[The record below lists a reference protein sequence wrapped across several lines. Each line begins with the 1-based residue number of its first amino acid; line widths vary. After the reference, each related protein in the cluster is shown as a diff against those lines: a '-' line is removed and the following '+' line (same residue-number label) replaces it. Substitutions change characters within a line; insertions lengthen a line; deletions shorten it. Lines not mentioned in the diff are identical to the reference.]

1 MLRKYF
7 IVAVLL
13 ALGSLFSLAGFFT
26 VQEKEQQRVAYEFNE
41 SALER
46 IWAVQDAIQNALEV
60 LHAAAAFYKASNG
73 GVTRQEFN
81 TFATSFLSRHPYLQ
95 ALNWVPRVFDAQR
108 ADFEQTAQRNS
119 PNFRLTQRN
128 AEGKMV
134 TASKRQ
140 EYFPMNYRASGTPTE
155 AVLGFDLASETS
167 LLTAMSQARDTS
179 TVQATARINLV
190 QENSQHVSS
199 ILVFYP
205 IYQKQLPRETP
216 AQRRQHLQGFIVA
229 VLSIKDIVDNVLQ
242 RISSKGIDI
251 RLQDE
256 SVTPPEPLYIHH
268 SHTLLCTAKNGTKN
282 ASPNAHSRGDLPR
295 FNSPLEKE
303 CVFNQNPNHLQY
315 NNLTS
320 TNSRFM
326 KVGNHSPTFDKNQSV
341 DVDSGESQFI
351 LFDKQ
356 HLVPLFEKAP
366 AFEKE
371 GLWGILPLKKTFEVA
386 GRTWTIL
393 CLPAL
398 NYSVA
403 EKTWL
408 LPLSTLLAGLLFTML
423 IGLYL
428 IKSIKYRECL
438 QNGMI
443 ERRRVETALRLA
455 EEDLK
460 EYSRIL
466 EIQVAKRTD
475 ELAQQNARLQ
485 QQISERKQAEE
496 ALRASEERFELAM
509 QGAND
514 GLWDWNLETNEV
526 YFSPRWKEMLG
537 YAEHEMLNHADE
549 WNKRVHP
556 DDVAKAIG
564 DVEAYLD
571 KKIPVYENI
580 HRLQHKEGHYVW
592 ILARGMALWDK
603 QGNLTR
609 FVGTYADLTAQK
621 QAEEALRQSQERIRN
636 FFELPLIG
644 MAITSPSKGWLQA
657 NDKLCDMFGYSRQEL
672 LQKNWADL
680 TYSDDFAAYLEQCN
694 RLLCGES
701 DGYTMDK
708 RFIRKNG
715 KIICTSLSVRCVRNV
730 AGNVDYL
737 VVLIQ
742 DITER
747 KQAEKM
753 LREKEEF
760 LRLVINNIPQLI
772 FWKDINSVYLGCN
785 KVFAQWLVD
794 TQNPDDVVGKTDF
807 YLSRTTE
814 QAQSL
819 AKIDRRVME
828 ADTPEY
834 HLVEEVLHSDDKK
847 RWVETNKIPLHDA
860 TGKVIGILGT
870 SEDITERK
878 QAELLLKEYN
888 QTLESEVAERTRA
901 LGKQEAFLRL
911 IIDNIPQ
918 LIFWKNVNSVFLGCN
933 KRVAQFAQLE
943 NPEDLEGK
951 TDFDLV
957 WKAEADYFQLQDRR
971 VMKTN
976 TPQYRIIESI
986 VRPDGSRF
994 WGETNRI
1001 PLHDETDNV
1010 VGVLGTIE
1018 DITARKQAEDALKQ
1032 ANERVTTVLDSLS
1045 SVVYV
1050 SDMQTYKVLFVNK
1063 YAQKHF
1069 NKNARG
1075 KICWQT
1081 LHAGQT
1087 GPCEFCTN
1095 HKLITKE
1102 GQPTDIYT
1110 WEFQDTTLNR
1120 WFYVQDRAISWV
1132 DGRLVRLSVLTD
1144 ITPRKLAL
1152 EALREREAHLNA
1164 IFDTAAVGIMLAN
1177 AEGRFIQCNTKWLEM
1192 TGYACDELTQ
1202 LTYLDITHPDDI
1214 DISRRNFEPLTA
1226 NVIKGYHIE
1235 KRFIR
1240 KNGRF
1245 FWADV
1250 SVTVIRKY
1258 SLPPLDH
1265 MWEFP
1270 PLSKQEQGEF
1280 EAVLG
1285 VIVDITERKQA
1296 EEALRGSEARYRG
1309 VVEDQTELICRFLP
1323 NTTLTFVN
1331 DAYCRH
1337 FGVQREDILGQNFL
1351 TLISEE
1357 AHKAIL
1363 ANLQSLINKEQ
1374 SIIVHEHPAKAVNG
1388 ETSWQQWSY
1397 RAICDDE
1404 DRVVEIQSVGRD
1416 ITARKQAEENWQEAK
1431 EAAEAANRAKSA
1443 FLANMSHELRTPL
1456 NAILG
1461 YAQIFNLDNK
1471 LCDKYRE
1478 GVGIIERSGNYLLT
1492 LINDILDLSKIEAGK
1507 IELYPTDFNF
1517 NQFIQSITEIFQMR
1531 AEQKGIAFTYQPL
1544 SPIPVGIHADEKR
1557 LRQILINLLGNAI
1570 KFTKQGSVTLKVGV
1584 AERQRGP
1591 GKAER
1596 PKNNDSLP
1604 VAHYPLPVAKICFQ
1618 VEDTGIGIAPEDL
1631 EKIFSPFQQAGDP
1644 NYQAEGTGLGLS
1656 ITKKLVEMMSGELH
1670 VESVPG
1676 QGSVFWTTLDLPE
1689 VLGLAQP
1696 KQTETPVIIGCRKT
1710 DNGPITNDPPKILV
1724 VDDKLE
1730 NRLVLLNLLTPLG
1743 FEVIEAVNGVDGL
1756 DKARQCQPDLIVLDL
1771 MMPVMDG
1778 FEFARELRQIPTF
1791 KNIVVIAASAS
1802 VFEYHQQESLK
1813 AGCNEFI
1820 PKPIR
1825 AEELLERLQHY
1836 LGLEWIQESQA
1847 PQAPANQS
1855 LVSDDEMDFSAIT
1868 LPTEQAATLFELAT
1882 MGDIKGILEQV
1893 EQLKQMSDQFL
1904 PLGNKIAKLAKEFE
1918 DEQICELVQPYLAQS
1933 KGGINN

>member
-7 IVAVLL
+7 IVAVVL
-13 ALGSLFSLAGFFT
+13 ALGSLFSLVGFFT
-26 VQEKEQQRVAYEFNE
+26 VQEMEQQRVAHEFDE
-41 SALER
+41 AALER

-60 LHAAAAFYKASNG
+60 LHAVAAFYKASNK
-73 GVTRQEFN
+73 VTRQEFN
-81 TFATSFLSRHPYLQ
+81 TFTSSFLSRHPYLLT
-95 ALNWVPRVFDAQR
+95 LNWVPRVFDAQR
-108 ADFEQTAQRNS
+108 ADFERTAQRNS

-128 AEGKMV
+128 AEGEIV
-134 TASKRQ
+134 TASKRE
-140 EYFPMNYRASGTPTE
+140 EYFPIIYRASATPTE
-155 AVLGFDLASETS
+155 QVLGFDLASETA

-179 TVQATARINLV
+179 TVQATARINIV
-190 QENSQHVSS
+190 PVNSQPVSR

-205 IYQKQLPRETP
+205 IYQKQLPKETP
-216 AQRRQHLQGFIVA
+216 AQRREHLQGFIVA
-229 VLSIKDIVDNVLQ
+229 VLSIKDIVDNVLH
-242 RISSKGIDI
+242 RISPKGIDI

-256 SVTPPEPLYIHH
+256 SVTPPEPLYIHQ
-268 SHTLLCTAKNGTKN
+268 SHTQTLLCIPKNGTKN
-282 ASPNAHSRGDLPR
+282 ASSNALSREDLPR
-295 FNSPLEKE
+295 FNAPVERD
-303 CVFNQNPNHLQY
+303 CVFSPNPNQLQY

-320 TNSRFM
+320 PNARFM
-326 KVGNHSPTFDKNQSV
+326 KVSNQSPSFDKSQSV
-341 DVDSGESQFI
+341 NVDSGKSQFI
-351 LFDKQ
+351 HINKQ
-356 HLVPLFEKAP
+356 QLVPLFEKAP
-366 AFEKE
+366 TFETR
-371 GLWGILPLKKTFEVA
+371 WGILPLKKTFEVA

-393 CLPAL
+393 CIPAL
-398 NYSVA
+398 NYAVA
-403 EKTWL
+403 EKIWL
-408 LPLSTLLAGLLFTML
+408 LPLSTLLAGLLFTL
-423 IGLYL
+423 LLGLYL
-428 IKSIKYRECL
+428 IKSIKYKECL
-438 QNGMI
+438 QNGLI
-443 ERRRVETALRLA
+443 KRRQVETALKLA

-485 QQISERKQAEE
+485 QQIYERKQAEE

-526 YFSPRWKEMLG
+526 YFSPRWKQMLG
-537 YAEHEMLNHADE
+537 YADHEIANHADE

-556 DDVAKAIG
+556 DDVAKTIG

-571 KKIPVYENI
+571 KKIPAYENI
-580 HRLQHKEGHYVW
+580 HRLLHKDGHYVW

-644 MAITSPSKGWLQA
+644 MAITSPSTGWLQV

-672 LQKNWADL
+672 LQHNWADL
-680 TYSDDFAAYLEQCN
+680 THSDDFVAHLEHCN

-708 RFIRKNG
+708 RFIRKDG
-715 KIICTSLSVRCVRNV
+715 KIICTSLSVRCVRDA

-742 DITER
+742 DITKR
-747 KQAEKM
+747 KKAEKM

-785 KVFAQWLVD
+785 KVFAQWFVD

-807 YLSRTTE
+807 YLNCTKE

-819 AKIDRRVME
+819 AQTDRRVMDT
-828 ADTPEY
+828 DTPEY
-834 HLVEEVLHSDDKK
+834 HLVEEVSQSDEKK

-888 QTLESEVAERTRA
+888 QTLESEVADRTRA

-933 KRVAQFAQLE
+933 KRVAQFVQLE
-943 NPEDLEGK
+943 NPDDIEGK

-957 WKAEADYFQLQDRR
+957 WKAEADYFQQQDRR

-976 TPQYRIIESI
+976 TPQYRVIESI
-986 VRPDGSRF
+986 VKPDGSRF

-1001 PLHDETDNV
+1001 PLLDETNNNV
-1010 VGVLGTIE
+1010 VGVLGTVE

-1032 ANERVTTVLDSLS
+1032 ANERVTTVLNSLS
-1045 SVVYV
+1045 SAVYV

-1069 NKNARG
+1069 NKNAIG

-1110 WEFQDTTLNR
+1110 WEFHDTTLNR

-1192 TGYACDELTQ
+1192 IGYACDELTR
-1202 LTYLDITHPDDI
+1202 LSYLDITHPDDI
-1214 DISRRNFEPLTA
+1214 DISRQHFEPLTA
-1226 NVIKGYHIE
+1226 NAINGYHIE

-1240 KNGRF
+1240 KNGSF

-1258 SLPPLDH
+1258 SLPPLDY

-1270 PLSKQEQGEF
+1270 SLPKEEQGEF

-1296 EEALRGSEARYRG
+1296 EEALRASEARYRG

-1337 FGVQREDILGQNFL
+1337 FGVRREKILGQKFL
-1351 TLISEE
+1351 RLISDE
-1357 AHKAIL
+1357 APTAVL

-1374 SIIVHEHPAKAVNG
+1374 SIIVHEHPAKAANG
-1388 ETSWQQWSY
+1388 ETRWQQWSY

-1416 ITARKQAEENWQEAK
+1416 ITARKQAEENLHEAK

-1461 YAQIFNLDNK
+1461 YAQILNLDNK
-1471 LCDKYRE
+1471 LCEKYRE

-1517 NQFIQSITEIFQMR
+1517 NQFIQGITEIFQMR
-1531 AEQKGIAFTYQPL
+1531 AEQKGIAFIYQPL

-1584 AERQRGP
+1584 TEQQKGL

-1596 PKNNDSLP
+1596 QNGALP
-1604 VAHYPLPVAKICFQ
+1604 AAAAHYPLPVAKICFQ

-1631 EKIFSPFQQAGDP
+1631 EKIFSPFQQVGDP

-1689 VLGLAQP
+1689 VPGVAQP
-1696 KQTETPVIIGCRKT
+1696 KQTETYVIIGYRKT
-1710 DNGPITNDPPKILV
+1710 DNGPFTNNHPKILV

-1730 NRLVLLNLLTPLG
+1730 NRLVLVNLLTPLG
-1743 FEVIEAVNGVDGL
+1743 FKVIEASNGVDGL

-1778 FEFARELRQIPTF
+1778 FEFARELRQIPTL
-1791 KNIVVIAASAS
+1791 KDVVVIAASAS

-1813 AGCNEFI
+1813 AGCNDFI

-1825 AEELLERLQHY
+1825 AEELLERLQQY
-1836 LGLEWIQESQA
+1836 LGLEWIQESQT

-1855 LVSDDEMDFSAIT
+1855 VSDDKMDFSAIT

-1882 MGDIKGILEQV
+1882 MGDINGILEQV
-1893 EQLKQMSDQFL
+1893 EQLKQMSDQFV

-1918 DEQICELVQPYLAQS
+1918 DEQICELVQPYL
-1933 KGGINN
+1933 